1 MRMSGHAGGIA
12 TNLYP
17 RRRRSQSY
25 SERMKKTQSSSNVV
39 DDPKLTLQDFSIADL
54 AQYTKEGAYSPDAS
68 GNFHLF
74 YVGRDDVHDILKH
87 LLSRVSTSLYLSMFG
102 YDDDELNDIIMQ
114 KVMDPTITVVISLDK
129 SQAGGVH
136 EKKLIALDQ
145 KTNLLQFNTHFAIGQ
160 SSTHQILHTKGAVLD
175 GIVGFE
181 GSTNW
186 SDSGEGTFVTKGAA
200 GGVGY
205 KAQSNTLAVFTDPD
219 ARRTFTAN
227 LINEHLIVKS
237 QMVAK

>member
-1 MRMSGHAGGIA
+1 
-12 TNLYP
+12 
-17 RRRRSQSY
+17 
-25 SERMKKTQSSSNVV
+25 MKKTPISPSNVV
-39 DDPKLTLQDFSIADL
+39 SDPKQTLQGFTIADL
-54 AQYTKEGAYSPDAS
+54 AQYTKEGAYSPEAS
-68 GNFHLF
+68 ANFHLF

-136 EKKLIALDQ
+136 EKKILDLN
-145 KTNLLQFNTHFAIGQ
+145 KKNSLAEFNTHFAIGQ

-186 SDSGEGTFVTKGAA
+186 SNSGEGTFVTKGAA

-227 LINEHLIVKS
+227 LINEHLIVRA
-237 QMVAK
+237 QQDAAK